1 MQSLQT
7 TPASPADKPLSA
19 QISKPLI
26 MGHNT
31 TTNNNNAAARPDTQS
46 AETPQLEC
54 PVYKLL
60 IADDHPLFREAIAD
74 VIRSR
79 YPDAEILQSENL
91 EAAAELAAQHDD
103 LDLILL
109 DLNMPGMHG
118 LNGLMQLRNESPS
131 IPVVIISAEEDKSI
145 VLQAMTYGAVGFIL
159 KSLPREKMTQA
170 LEQVLAGQVYLPAD
184 VIRSTTDNSRSSRR
198 RIDEHTIAPEML
210 NSLTRRQLLV
220 LERMANGESNKQIA
234 YTLCIAET
242 TVKAHVSAV
251 LRKLN
256 VHNRIQAVLSAGNI
270 DFNQYL
276 KR

>member
-60 IADDHPLFREAIAD
+60 IADDHPLSREAIAD

-184 VIRSTTDNSRSSRR
+184 VIRSTT
-198 RIDEHTIAPEML
+198 
-210 NSLTRRQLLV
+210 
-220 LERMANGESNKQIA
+220 
-234 YTLCIAET
+234 
-242 TVKAHVSAV
+242 
-251 LRKLN
+251 
-256 VHNRIQAVLSAGNI
+256 
-270 DFNQYL
+270 
-276 KR
+276 

>member
-1 MQSLQT
+1 MPSLH
-7 TPASPADKPLSA
+7 ASPAISIAD
-19 QISKPLI
+19 QI
-26 MGHNT
+26 GHNAST
-31 TTNNNNAAARPDTQS
+31 DSQS
-46 AETPQLEC
+46 AMTLAPEESAFDHARDDNPRPES

-74 VIRSR
+74 VISAR

-91 EAAAELAAQHDD
+91 EAAAKLAEEHDD

-118 LNGLMQLRNESPS
+118 LNGLMQLRNDSPT

-145 VLQAMTYGAVGFIL
+145 VLQSMTYGAVGFII

-170 LEQVLAGQVYLPAD
+170 LEQVLAGQVYLPSD
-184 VIRSTTDNSRSSRR
+184 VIRSTTNTSRHSRR
-198 RIDEHTIAPEML
+198 RIDENSIAPEML

-220 LERMANGESNKQIA
+220 LERMTNGESNKQIA

-242 TVKAHVSAV
+242 TVKAHVSAI

>member
-1 MQSLQT
+1 MQSLQPSST
-7 TPASPADKPLSA
+7 TAGDVISVSASSRIPNADSNGQNTACDTKRSDE
-19 QISKPLI
+19 QIDDPS
-26 MGHNT
+26 
-31 TTNNNNAAARPDTQS
+31 
-46 AETPQLEC
+46 ELESS
-54 PVYKLL
+54 VYKLL

-74 VIRSR
+74 VIRAR

-91 EAAAELAAQHDD
+91 DDAVVLADEHDD

-118 LNGLMQLRNESPS
+118 LNGLMQLRNESPT
-131 IPVVIISAEEDKSI
+131 IPVVIISAEEEKSI
-145 VLQAMTYGAVGFIL
+145 VLQAMTYGAVGFII

-170 LEQVLAGQVYLPAD
+170 LEQVLAGQVYLPSD
-184 VIRSTTDNSRSSRR
+184 VIRSNSDSSRSNRR
-198 RIDEHTIAPEML
+198 RIDQNAIAPDTL

-242 TVKAHVSAV
+242 TVKAHVSAI

>member
-1 MQSLQT
+1 M
-7 TPASPADKPLSA
+7 
-19 QISKPLI
+19 
-26 MGHNT
+26 
-31 TTNNNNAAARPDTQS
+31 
-46 AETPQLEC
+46 
-54 PVYKLL
+54 YKLL

-74 VIRSR
+74 VIRAR

-91 EAAAELAAQHDD
+91 DAAVEQADEHDD

-118 LNGLMQLRNESPS
+118 LNGLMQLRNDAPT

-145 VLQAMTYGAVGFIL
+145 VLQAMTYGAVGFII

-170 LEQVLAGQVYLPAD
+170 LEQVLAGQVYLPSD
-184 VIRSTTDNSRSSRR
+184 VIRSSDNSGNTRR
-198 RIDEHTIAPEML
+198 RQHENQIPTEML

-220 LERMANGESNKQIA
+220 LERMSSGESNKQIA
-234 YTLCIAET
+234 YNLCIAET
-242 TVKAHVSAV
+242 TVKAHVSAI